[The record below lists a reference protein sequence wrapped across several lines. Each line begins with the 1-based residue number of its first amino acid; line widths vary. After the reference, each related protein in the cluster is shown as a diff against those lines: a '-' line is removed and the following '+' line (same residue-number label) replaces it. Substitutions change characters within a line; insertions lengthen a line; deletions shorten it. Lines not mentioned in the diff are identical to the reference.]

1 MNNFYLGCDV
11 SKGYADFII
20 INEDKQ
26 TVLDSFQLDD
36 TTLGHQQL
44 CNVLDSF
51 SGDHPAPIIYSAVES
66 TGGYENN
73 WFNTLSNLSQRD
85 GFPQSK
91 INIYVARV
99 NPLGTNHNSKASM
112 SRIITDKNAAKNI
125 AEYLINQRK
134 KVIFNKDDKFS
145 SLRKQW
151 TFVRMLTKQRTQL
164 YNQLESIL
172 YIANPE
178 MLAYCKHGYPSWLL
192 TVILNYPTAKRLSK
206 ARVTSLSSIPY
217 LNEQKAVSLIN
228 KASTSVAASDDD
240 VTANLVTTLVKQIIN
255 LSKTIDKQS
264 KFIADNCKLPEIQI
278 LKSFPGIG
286 DYSAIGL
293 LLNICSTEYYQSTK
307 KLASYFGIHPVWKQ
321 SGDGTWGMHMSKQG
335 KKEVRNILYM
345 VAKTAIVHNEL
356 IREIYARHLK
366 KGMSKTAAI
375 GVCMHKILRIVFGM
389 LKHNEKFNP
398 GKDRANSQKMFDKQK
413 TSKPVSNKLRRYQK
427 LDLAAPISRRQTKKR
442 KEQEMSQNPDKS
454 GFIAG
459 SIPHSSS
466 FSV

>member
-20 INEDKQ
+20 INEDKL

-36 TTLGHQQL
+36 TTVGHNQL
-44 CNVLDSF
+44 CRILAKYFN
-51 SGDHPAPIIYSAVES
+51 DHPSSEIYAAVES

-73 WFNTLSNLSQRD
+73 WFNTLANLSQRD

-91 INIYVARV
+91 MNIYVARV
-99 NPLGTNHNSKASM
+99 NPLGTNHNSRASM

-125 AEYLINQRK
+125 AEYLINHK
-134 KVIFNKDDKFS
+134 KKIIFNKADKFS

-178 MLAYCKHGYPSWLL
+178 ILTYCKHGYPSWLL
-192 TVILNYPTAKRLSK
+192 AVILNYPTAKRLSK
-206 ARVTSLSSIPY
+206 AKVTSLSSIPY
-217 LNEQKAVSLIN
+217 LNEQKAIKLIN
-228 KASTSVAASDDD
+228 SAKTSVAASGDD
-240 VTANLVTTLVKQIIN
+240 VTANLVSSLIKQIASV
-255 LSKTIDKQS
+255 SKTIDRQS
-264 KFIADNCKLPEIQI
+264 KFIADNCKMPEIEL

-286 DYSAIGL
+286 NYSAIGL

-307 KLASYFGIHPVWKQ
+307 KLAAYFGIHPIFKQ

-356 IREIYARHLK
+356 IREIYTRHLK
-366 KGMSKTAAI
+366 KGMNKTAAI

-398 GKDRANSQKMFDKQK
+398 VTDRANSQKMLKDNR
-413 TSKPVSNKLRRYQK
+413 PVKLFANKLRRYQK
-427 LDLAAPISRRQTKKR
+427 LDLTAPISRRQTKKR
-442 KEQEMSQNPDKS
+442 KEQEKSQNEIIS
-454 GFIAG
+454 FSTG
-459 SIPHSSS
+459 SISHSST
-466 FSV
+466 

>member
-20 INEDKQ
+20 INEDKL

-36 TTLGHQQL
+36 TTVGHNQL
-44 CNVLDSF
+44 CCILAKYFN
-51 SGDHPAPIIYSAVES
+51 DHPSSEMYSAVES

-73 WFNTLSNLSQRD
+73 WFNTLANL
-85 GFPQSK
+85 QSK
-91 INIYVARV
+91 MNIYVARV
-99 NPLGTNHNSKASM
+99 NPLGTNHNSRASM
-112 SRIITDKNAAKNI
+112 SRIITDKNAARNI
-125 AEYLINQRK
+125 AEYIINQKK
-134 KVIFNKDDKFS
+134 KVIFNKIDDKFS

-178 MLAYCKHGYPSWLL
+178 MLTYCKHGYASWLL

-217 LNEQKAVSLIN
+217 LNEQRAVNLIN
-228 KASTSVAASDDD
+228 KARASVAASDDD
-240 VTANLVTTLVKQIIN
+240 VTANLITSLVKQIIS

-264 KFIADNCKLPEIQI
+264 KFIADNCKLPEIEI

-356 IREIYARHLK
+356 IKEIYARHLK

-375 GVCMHKILRIVFGM
+375 GVCMHKILRIIFGM

-398 GKDRANSQKMFDKQK
+398 ETDRANSQKMLKDNR
-413 TSKPVSNKLRRYQK
+413 PVKAVTNKLRRYQK
-427 LDLAAPISRRQTKKR
+427 LDLTAPISRRQTKKR
-442 KEQEMSQNPDKS
+442 KEQEKSQNEIIS
-454 GFIAG
+454 LSTG
-459 SIPHSSS
+459 SIPHS
-466 FSV
+466 FKD

>member
-1 MNNFYLGCDV
+1 MNKFYLGCDV

-20 INEDKQ
+20 INEEKQ
-26 TVLDSFQLDD
+26 IELDSFQLDD

-44 CNVLDSF
+44 CNILDRFSF
-51 SGDHPAPIIYSAVES
+51 DHSVPIIYSAVES

-73 WFNTLSNLSQRD
+73 WFNTLSNLQD
-85 GFPQSK
+85 K

-99 NPLGTNHNSKASM
+99 NPLGTNHNSRASM

-125 AEYLINQRK
+125 AEYLINHK
-134 KVIFNKDDKFS
+134 KKIIFNKDDKFS

-178 MLAYCKHGYPSWLL
+178 MLIYSKHGYPSWLL

-228 KASTSVAASDDD
+228 KARASVAASDDD
-240 VTANLVTTLVKQIIN
+240 VTANLVTSLVKQIIG

-264 KFIADNCKLPEIQI
+264 KFIADNCKLPEIEI

-286 DYSAIGL
+286 NYSAIGL

-307 KLASYFGIHPVWKQ
+307 NLASYFGIHPIWKQ
-321 SGDGTWGMHMSKQG
+321 SGDGIWGMHMSKQG

-366 KGMSKTAAI
+366 KGMNKTAAI
-375 GVCMHKILRIVFGM
+375 GVCMHKILRIIFGM

-398 GKDRANSQKMFDKQK
+398 EKDRANSQKMLKDNKQVK
-413 TSKPVSNKLRRYQK
+413 AVTNKLRRYQK
-427 LDLAAPISRRQTKKR
+427 LDLAAPISNRQTKKR
-442 KEQEMSQNPDKS
+442 KEQEKSQNGITS
-454 GFIAG
+454 LSTG
-459 SIPHSSS
+459 SIPHS
-466 FSV
+466 FSD

>member
-20 INEDKQ
+20 INEEKQ
-26 TVLDSFQLDD
+26 TVLESFQLDD
-36 TTLGHQQL
+36 TTIGHDQL
-44 CNVLDSF
+44 CSILNKF
-51 SGDHPAPIIYSAVES
+51 FGDHSDAVIYSAVES

-73 WFNTLSNLSQRD
+73 WFKTLWNLHGKR
-85 GFPQSK
+85 
-91 INIYVARV
+91 NIYVARV
-99 NPLGTNHNSKASM
+99 NPLGTNHNSRASM

-125 AEYLINQRK
+125 AEYIINQKK

-178 MLAYCKHGYPSWLL
+178 MLTYCKHGYPSWLL
-192 TVILNYPTAKRLSK
+192 TVILNYPTAKCLSK
-206 ARVTSLSSIPY
+206 ARAASLSSIPY

-228 KASTSVAASDDD
+228 KARTSVAASDDD
-240 VTANLVTTLVKQIIN
+240 VTANLITSLVKQIIG
-255 LSKTIDKQS
+255 LSKTIDKQG
-264 KFIADNCKLPEIQI
+264 KFIADNCKLPEIEI

-307 KLASYFGIHPVWKQ
+307 KLAAYFGIHPIFKQ
-321 SGDGTWGMHMSKQG
+321 SGDGTWGMHISKQG

-366 KGMSKTAAI
+366 KGMNKTAAI
-375 GVCMHKILRIVFGM
+375 GICMHKILRIIFGM

-398 GKDRANSQKMFDKQK
+398 ETDRANSQKMLKDKRAVK
-413 TSKPVSNKLRRYQK
+413 IFTNKLRRYQK
-427 LDLAAPISRRQTKKR
+427 LDLTVPISRRQTKKR
-442 KEQEMSQNPDKS
+442 KEQEKSQNEITS
-454 GFIAG
+454 LSTG
-459 SIPHSSS
+459 SIPYSSGD
-466 FSV
+466 

>member
-20 INEDKQ
+20 INEDKK

-36 TTLGHQQL
+36 TYLGHKQL
-44 CNVLDSF
+44 CSILNKF
-51 SGDHPAPIIYSAVES
+51 SGDHNGSVIYSAVES

-73 WFNTLSNLSQRD
+73 WFNTLSNLKDR
-85 GFPQSK
+85 

-99 NPLGTNHNSKASM
+99 NPLGTSHNSKASM

-125 AEYLINQRK
+125 AEYLINQKK
-134 KVIFNKDDKFS
+134 KVIFDKNDKFS

-164 YNQLESIL
+164 YNQLESVL

-178 MLAYCKHGYPSWLL
+178 MLSYSRYGYPQWLL
-192 TVILNYPTAKRLSK
+192 KVILQFPTAKRLSK
-206 ARVTSLSSIPY
+206 ARVTTLSSIPY
-217 LNEQKAVSLIN
+217 INEQKAISIIN
-228 KASTSVAASDDD
+228 KAKDSVAASDDD
-240 VTANLVTTLVKQIIN
+240 VTANLVTSLVKQIIRLTGLIN
-255 LSKTIDKQS
+255 KQS
-264 KFIADNCKLPEIQI
+264 KYIADNCQLPELEI

-293 LLNICSTEYYQSTK
+293 LINISSTEYFQSAK
-307 KLASYFGIHPVWKQ
+307 KLAAYFGIHPVWKQ

-356 IREIYARHLK
+356 IREIYARQLR
-366 KGMSKTAAI
+366 KGKNKTAAI
-375 GVCMHKILRIVFGM
+375 GICMHKILRIVFGM
-389 LKHNEKFNP
+389 LKNNEKFNP
-398 GKDRANSQKMFDKQK
+398 EKDRANSEKMLNEDK
-413 TSKPVSNKLRRYQK
+413 KPKMLFSDKLRRYQK
-427 LDLAAPISRRQTKKR
+427 LDLSAPISQRQTKKR
-442 KEQEMSQNPDKS
+442 KEQEKSQNEVIS
-454 GFIAG
+454 LSTG
-459 SIPHSSS
+459 SIPHS
-466 FSV
+466 FDN

>member
-26 TVLDSFQLDD
+26 IVLDSFQLDD
-36 TTLGHQQL
+36 TALGHQQL
-44 CNVLDSF
+44 CSILGMF
-51 SGDHPAPIIYSAVES
+51 SGEHSGSVIYSAVES

-73 WFNTLSNLSQRD
+73 WYTSLWNL
-85 GFPQSK
+85 QSK
-91 INIYVARV
+91 MCIYVARV

-125 AEYLINQRK
+125 AEYLINHK
-134 KVIFNKDDKFS
+134 KKIIFNKDDKFS

-178 MLAYCKHGYPSWLL
+178 MLIYCKHGYPNWLL

-206 ARVTSLSSIPY
+206 ARVATLSSIPY
-217 LNEQKAVSLIN
+217 LNEQKAISLIN
-228 KASTSVAASDDD
+228 KARVSVAASDDD
-240 VTANLVTTLVKQIIN
+240 VTANLIISLVKQIIE
-255 LSKTIDKQS
+255 LSKTIDRQS
-264 KFIADNCKLPEIQI
+264 KFIADNCKLPEIEI

-307 KLASYFGIHPVWKQ
+307 NLASYFGIHPIWKQ

-345 VAKTAIVHNEL
+345 VAKTAIVHNER

-366 KGMSKTAAI
+366 KGMNKTAAI

-398 GKDRANSQKMFDKQK
+398 EKDSANSQKMLKDNKQVK
-413 TSKPVSNKLRRYQK
+413 AVTNKLRRYQK

-442 KEQEMSQNPDKS
+442 KEQEKSQNEITS
-454 GFIAG
+454 FSTG
-459 SIPHSSS
+459 SIPHS
-466 FSV
+466 FSD

>member
-1 MNNFYLGCDV
+1 MNKFYLGCDV

-20 INEDKQ
+20 INEAKQ
-26 TVLDSFQLDD
+26 IVLDSFQLDD
-36 TTLGHQQL
+36 TKIGHNKL
-44 CNVLDSF
+44 YTILDKFFVDQSN
-51 SGDHPAPIIYSAVES
+51 SSLYSAVES

-73 WFNTLSNLSQRD
+73 WFNALRN
-85 GFPQSK
+85 FQSK
-91 INIYVARV
+91 MNIYVARV
-99 NPLGTNHNSKASM
+99 NPLGTNHNSRASM

-125 AEYLINQRK
+125 AEYLINHK
-134 KVIFNKDDKFS
+134 KKINFNKEDKYS

-178 MLAYCKHGYPSWLL
+178 MLTYCKHGYPSWVL
-192 TVILNYPTAKRLSK
+192 TVILQFPTAKRLSK

-217 LNEQKAVSLIN
+217 LSEQRAVSLIS
-228 KASTSVAASDDD
+228 KARASVAASDDD
-240 VTANLVTTLVKQIIN
+240 VTANLITSLIKQIIS

-264 KFIADNCKLPEIQI
+264 KFIADNCRVSEIQL

-293 LLNICSTEYYQSTK
+293 MLNICSTEYYQSTK
-307 KLASYFGIHPVWKQ
+307 NLAAYFGIHPVWKQ

-345 VAKTAIVHNEL
+345 VARTAIVHNEL
-356 IREIYARHLK
+356 IKEIYARHLK

-375 GVCMHKILRIVFGM
+375 GVCMHKILRIIFGM

-398 GKDRANSQKMFDKQK
+398 ETDRANSQKILKD
-413 TSKPVSNKLRRYQK
+413 SEPVKLFTNKLRRYQK
-427 LDLAAPISRRQTKKR
+427 LDGAAPISRRQTKKR
-442 KEQEMSQNPDKS
+442 KEQEKSQNEIIS
-454 GFIAG
+454 FSAG
-459 SIPHSSS
+459 SIPRSLNK
-466 FSV
+466 